1 VTYRPSQAGP
11 AWHQS
16 IVDSSR
22 QGRAAAIP
30 AATADVQCKYA
41 KNYFGIRYG
50 VQTAYQKAAID
61 ANVQALETIAAEHKV
76 TLAQAK
82 AVLNEN

>member
-1 VTYRPSQAGP
+1 
-11 AWHQS
+11 
-16 IVDSSR
+16 VDSSR